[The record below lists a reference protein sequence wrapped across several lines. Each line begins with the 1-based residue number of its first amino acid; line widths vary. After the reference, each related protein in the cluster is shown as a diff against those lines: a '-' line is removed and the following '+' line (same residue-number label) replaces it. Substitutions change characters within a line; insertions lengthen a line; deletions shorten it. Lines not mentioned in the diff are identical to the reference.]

1 VHPTDKEGREE
12 QANASGASTTSS
24 PAVPHDPY
32 QALRYRNFRL
42 LLIGNLVASMGEQMF
57 LVAIG
62 WEIYERTNSAL
73 ALGLVGLVQVVPAI
87 FLSLPGGDLADR
99 INRKT
104 IMIIALFG
112 LAAGS
117 VGLTALSLTR
127 GPLVLIYGCLLLMGA
142 AAAFYNPAS
151 IALVGQTVPENAYTS
166 AATWD
171 SSSWQLASVLG
182 PGLGGLLIAALHSTA
197 PIYLLNAGAALTFAL
212 LLIFMRVASQDGER
226 AQHGALRS
234 LLEGITFL
242 GRTQILL
249 AAITLDLFAVLLGGA
264 TTLLPI
270 FARDI
275 LLVGPTGLGWLRAAP
290 SIGAIC
296 ITLGLAYLPP
306 FTRAGRTLL
315 LAVAG
320 FGAATIV
327 FGLSRSFWLSLV
339 MLFALGGFDNI
350 SVVIRS
356 TLLLTRTP
364 QMMRG
369 RIAAVNSLFIVA
381 SNQLGGFESGVTAQF
396 FGPTLSVVAGG
407 IGTILVVLLVAWL
420 WPEMRRM
427 QGLGIEQPSPS

>member
-1 VHPTDKEGREE
+1 M
-12 QANASGASTTSS
+12 
-24 PAVPHDPY
+24 HDPY
-32 QALRYRNFRL
+32 QALRYRNFRVL
-42 LLIGNLVASMGEQMF
+42 VIGNLIATLGEQMF
-57 LVAIG
+57 MVAIG
-62 WEIYERTNSAL
+62 WELYERTNSAL
-73 ALGLVGLVQVVPAI
+73 ALGAVGLVQVVPAI
-87 FLSLPGGDLADR
+87 FLSLPGGHLADR
-99 INRKT
+99 VNRKT
-104 IMIIALFG
+104 IMIVTLFI

-117 VGLTALSLTR
+117 VGLTALSITR

-151 IALVGQTVPENAYTS
+151 IALVGQTVPEDAYTN

-171 SSSWQLASVLG
+171 SSSWQLASVVG
-182 PGLGGLLIAALHSTA
+182 PGVGGLLIAILHSAA
-197 PIYLLNAGAALTFAL
+197 PVYMLNAGAALIFAIL
-212 LLIFMRVASQDGER
+212 LLFTRLERPSGER
-226 AQHGALRS
+226 AEGTAVHS
-234 LLEGITFL
+234 LLEGIKFL
-242 GRTQILL
+242 GRTQVLL

-275 LLVGPTGLGWLRAAP
+275 LQVGPSGLGWLRAAP

-296 ITLGLAYLPP
+296 VAVGLAYLPP
-306 FTRAGRTLL
+306 FSKAGRTLL

-320 FGAATIV
+320 FGVATIV

-364 QMMRG
+364 AVMRG

-396 FGPTLSVVAGG
+396 FGPTISVVAGG
-407 IGTILVVLLVAWL
+407 IGTMLVVLLVAWL
-420 WPEMRRM
+420 WPEMR
-427 QGLGIEQPSPS
+427 GLRSLSV